1 MHPGILQQR
10 KNYLKEKK
18 YTDALNYLKKV
29 IIIQPENEKI
39 RGLIRICSNQI
50 EPGMDSSI
58 IKNYSTNQVGAKI
71 NVTRFDLPQWSYPG
85 VNKNEFSINSSE
97 LNFTNTISEKF
108 IIYDADL
115 NDLSIAV
122 HFEVENSN
130 SNFGLILGYNS
141 PSEYYIFKYNSDDS
155 YILQKINGDE
165 VEKLLVINSHNS
177 NDNTQKLIK
186 IQYSDNTITVYNET
200 GLLNTYRSYMKIL
213 GKAGLYVNTNTS
225 VRFKSVSLIG
235 ETIKK

>member
-1 MHPGILQQR
+1 MNLGWIL
-10 KNYLKEKK
+10 L
-18 YTDALNYLKKV
+18 LL
-29 IIIQPENEKI
+29 IIIHSPN
-39 RGLIRICSNQI
+39 
-50 EPGMDSSI
+50 SS
-58 IKNYSTNQVGAKI
+58 GAKI
-71 NVTRFDLPQWSYPG
+71 NVTRFDIPQWSYPG

-97 LNFTNTISEKF
+97 LNFTKTISEKF

-122 HFEVENSN
+122 NFEVENSN
-130 SNFGLILGYNS
+130 FNFGLILGYNS
-141 PSEYYIFKYNSDDS
+141 PSEYYIFKYNSEDS

-225 VRFKSVSLIG
+225 VKFKNVSLIG